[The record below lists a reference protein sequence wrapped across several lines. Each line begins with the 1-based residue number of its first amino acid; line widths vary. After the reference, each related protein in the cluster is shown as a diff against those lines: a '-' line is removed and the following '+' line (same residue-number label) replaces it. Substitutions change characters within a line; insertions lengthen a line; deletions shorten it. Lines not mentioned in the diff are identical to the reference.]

1 MMRVKVLF
9 LSFCLLLILSLTACS
24 GYNNIMYKHLSNEN
38 NYETYKVAVEK
49 IYVCNKESQKLEEYN
64 ESLHDE
70 SYLSSTVYFGVLKL
84 DGFDD
89 GVHVLGDGTETERM
103 VFLEVIAENSKIL
116 LENGFYKDF
125 SWGSVIEV
133 QSSNWI
139 YMDTSFYYIIGVK
152 YAETEYLNCEYGLKN
167 IVDMM
172 DKDRS
177 LF

>member
-1 MMRVKVLF
+1 MKVKVSL
-9 LSFCLLLILSLTACS
+9 LSLCFLLILSLTACS

-38 NYETYKVAVEK
+38 NYETYEVAIEN
-49 IYVCNKESQKLEEYN
+49 IYVCNKETGKLEEYN
-64 ESLHDE
+64 DTIHDE
-70 SYLSSTVYFGVLKL
+70 SYLCSTVYFGVSKL
-84 DGFDD
+84 DGFD
-89 GVHVLGDGTETERM
+89 GGEYILGDGTKTEKM
-103 VFLEVIAENSKIL
+103 VLLEVIAENSKIL

-125 SWGSVIEV
+125 LVGNVIEI

-139 YMDTSFYYIIGVK
+139 YMDANFYYVIGIK
-152 YAETEYLNCEYGLKN
+152 YGEKQYLNAEDGLQN